1 MTPEEFLYYEA
12 ALLDGRQF
20 DDWLE
25 LYTDDAVYWI
35 PQGKEGDP
43 ARKVSIAYDDR
54 RRMHER
60 VLRLAGGFAF
70 SQDPPSRT
78 CHIVGNPRVLSN
90 SNGGIE
96 LTSNLLVAEVRHNVQ
111 NIYAARV
118 DHLLVSNGD
127 TFLIRRKVIWLLNS
141 DLPLGNL
148 SFLI

>member
-1 MTPEEFLYYEA
+1 MTPEEFLYHEA

-35 PQGKEGDP
+35 PQGEQGDP
-43 ARKVSIAYDDR
+43 VRRVSIAYDDR

-60 VLRLAGGFAF
+60 VLRLSGGFAF

-78 CHIVGNPRVLSN
+78 CHIVGNPRVLS
-90 SNGGIE
+90 SSDDEIE
-96 LTSNLLVAEVRHNVQ
+96 LTSNLLVAEVRNDAQ
-111 NIYAARV
+111 NIFAGRV
-118 DHLLVSNGD
+118 EHLLVTTGD
-127 TFLIRRKVIWLLNS
+127 TFMIRRKVIWLLNS
-141 DLPLGNL
+141 DVPLGNL